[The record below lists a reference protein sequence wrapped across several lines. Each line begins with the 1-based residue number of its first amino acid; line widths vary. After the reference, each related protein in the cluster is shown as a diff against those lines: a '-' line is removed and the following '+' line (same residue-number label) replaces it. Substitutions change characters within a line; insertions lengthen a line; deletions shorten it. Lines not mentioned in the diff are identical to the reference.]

1 MKKIKFRN
9 RSMTDLIIVADIDLQ
24 NKDGD
29 ELYSDARRRGDFD
42 VDYHYV
48 IHRDGHVEQGRE
60 QMAVG
65 GLYVDPQET
74 SIIVFVDVSN
84 GGEETDVQKK
94 AVNDLLGGFK
104 IDFRDA
110 DVARVKGEYIPVNY
124 AEYACTSAF
133 TVR

>member
-29 ELYSDARRRGDFD
+29 ELYSDSRRRGDFD

-48 IHRDGHVEQGRE
+48 IHRDGHIEQGRE

-74 SIIVFVDVSN
+74 SIIVFVDVPT

-94 AVNDLLGGFK
+94 AVNDLLGCFK
-104 IDFRDA
+104 TDFRDA

-124 AEYACTSAF
+124 AEYASTSAF
-133 TVR
+133 TLR

>member
-29 ELYSDARRRGDFD
+29 ALYRDARRRGDFD

-74 SIIVFVDVSN
+74 SIIVFVDVPT

-94 AVNDLLGGFK
+94 AVNDLLGCFK
-104 IDFRDA
+104 TDFRDA

>member
-48 IHRDGHVEQGRE
+48 IHRDGHVEHGRE

-74 SIIVFVDVSN
+74 SIIVFVDVPT

-94 AVNDLLGGFK
+94 AVNDLLGCFK
-104 IDFRDA
+104 TDFCDA

-124 AEYACTSAF
+124 AEYASTSAF
-133 TVR
+133 TLR

>member
-24 NKDGD
+24 NKEGD

-48 IHRDGHVEQGRE
+48 IHRDGHIEQGRE

-74 SIIVFVDVSN
+74 SIIVFVDVPT

-94 AVNDLLGGFK
+94 AVNDLLGCFK
-104 IDFRDA
+104 TDFRDA

-124 AEYACTSAF
+124 AEYASTSAF
-133 TVR
+133 TLR

>member
-9 RSMTDLIIVADIDLQ
+9 RNMTDLIIVADIDLQ

-74 SIIVFVDVSN
+74 SIIVFVDVPT

-94 AVNDLLGGFK
+94 AVNDLLGCLK
-104 IDFRDA
+104 TDFCDA

-124 AEYACTSAF
+124 AEYASTSAF
-133 TVR
+133 TLR

>member
-29 ELYSDARRRGDFD
+29 ALYSDARRRGDFD

-60 QMAVG
+60 KLAVG

-74 SIIVFVDVSN
+74 SIIVFVDVPN
-84 GGEETDVQKK
+84 CGEETDVQKK
-94 AVNDLLGGFK
+94 AVNDLLGCFK
-104 IDFRDA
+104 TDFRDA

-124 AEYACTSAF
+124 AEYASTSAF
-133 TVR
+133 TLR

>member
-1 MKKIKFRN
+1 MKKIEFRN

-74 SIIVFVDVSN
+74 SIIVFVDVPT

-94 AVNDLLGGFK
+94 AVNDLLGCFK
-104 IDFRDA
+104 TDFRDA

-124 AEYACTSAF
+124 AEYASTSAF
-133 TVR
+133 TLR

>member
-74 SIIVFVDVSN
+74 SIIVFVDVPN

-94 AVNDLLGGFK
+94 AVNDLLGCFK
-104 IDFRDA
+104 TDFRDA

-124 AEYACTSAF
+124 AEYASTSAF
-133 TVR
+133 TLR

>member
-74 SIIVFVDVSN
+74 SIIVFVDVPT

-94 AVNDLLGGFK
+94 AVNDLLGCLK
-104 IDFRDA
+104 TDFCDA

-124 AEYACTSAF
+124 AEYASTSAF
-133 TVR
+133 TLR

>member
-9 RSMTDLIIVADIDLQ
+9 RSMTDLVIIADIDLQ

-74 SIIVFVDVSN
+74 SIIVFVDVPT

-94 AVNDLLGGFK
+94 AVNDLLGCFK
-104 IDFRDA
+104 TDFRDA

>member
-1 MKKIKFRN
+1 MKKIKFKN

-74 SIIVFVDVSN
+74 SIIVFVDVPT

-94 AVNDLLGGFK
+94 AVNDLLGCLK
-104 IDFRDA
+104 TDFCDA

-124 AEYACTSAF
+124 AEYASTSAF
-133 TVR
+133 TLR

>member
-74 SIIVFVDVSN
+74 SIIVFVDVPN

-94 AVNDLLGGFK
+94 AVNDLLGAFK
-104 IDFRDA
+104 TDFRDA

>member
-24 NKDGD
+24 NKEGD
-29 ELYSDARRRGDFD
+29 ALYSDARRRGDFD

-74 SIIVFVDVSN
+74 SIIVFVDVPT

-94 AVNDLLGGFK
+94 AVNDLLGCFK
-104 IDFRDA
+104 TDFRDA

-124 AEYACTSAF
+124 AEYASTSAF
-133 TVR
+133 TLR

>member
-74 SIIVFVDVSN
+74 SIIVFVDVPT

-94 AVNDLLGGFK
+94 AVNDLLGCFK
-104 IDFRDA
+104 TDFRDA

-124 AEYACTSAF
+124 AEYASTSAF
-133 TVR
+133 TLR

>member
-29 ELYSDARRRGDFD
+29 ALYSDARCRGDFD

-74 SIIVFVDVSN
+74 SIIVFVDVPT

-94 AVNDLLGGFK
+94 AVNDLLGCFK
-104 IDFRDA
+104 TDFRDA

-124 AEYACTSAF
+124 AEYASTSAF
-133 TVR
+133 TLR

>member
-1 MKKIKFRN
+1 
-9 RSMTDLIIVADIDLQ
+9 MTDLIIVADIDLQ

>member
-9 RSMTDLIIVADIDLQ
+9 RSMTDLVIVADIDLQ

-74 SIIVFVDVSN
+74 SIIVFVDVPT

-94 AVNDLLGGFK
+94 AVNDLLGRLK
-104 IDFRDA
+104 TDFCDA

-124 AEYACTSAF
+124 AEYASTSAF
-133 TVR
+133 TLR

>member
-29 ELYSDARRRGDFD
+29 ALYRDARRRGDFD

-74 SIIVFVDVSN
+74 SIIVFVDVPT

-94 AVNDLLGGFK
+94 AVNDLLGCFK
-104 IDFRDA
+104 TDFRDA

-124 AEYACTSAF
+124 AEYASTSAF
-133 TVR
+133 TLR

>member
-24 NKDGD
+24 NKGGD

-74 SIIVFVDVSN
+74 SIIVFVDVPN

-94 AVNDLLGGFK
+94 AVNDLLGCFK
-104 IDFRDA
+104 TDFRDA

-124 AEYACTSAF
+124 AEYASTSAF
-133 TVR
+133 TLR

>member
-48 IHRDGHVEQGRE
+48 IHRAGHVEQGRE

-74 SIIVFVDVSN
+74 SIIVFVDVPT

-94 AVNDLLGGFK
+94 AVNDLLGCLK
-104 IDFRDA
+104 TDFCDA

-124 AEYACTSAF
+124 AEYASTSAF
-133 TVR
+133 TLR

>member
-74 SIIVFVDVSN
+74 SIIVFVDVPN
-84 GGEETDVQKK
+84 GREETDVQKK
-94 AVNDLLGGFK
+94 AVNDLLGCFK
-104 IDFRDA
+104 TDFRDA

-124 AEYACTSAF
+124 AEYASTSAF
-133 TVR
+133 TLR

>member
-24 NKDGD
+24 NKEGD

-48 IHRDGHVEQGRE
+48 IHRDGHIEQGRE

-74 SIIVFVDVSN
+74 SIIVFVDVPT

-94 AVNDLLGGFK
+94 AVNDLLGCFK
-104 IDFRDA
+104 TDFRDA

>member
-74 SIIVFVDVSN
+74 SIIVFVDVPT

-94 AVNDLLGGFK
+94 AVNDLLGCFK
-104 IDFRDA
+104 TDFRDA

>member
-74 SIIVFVDVSN
+74 SIIVFVDVPT

-94 AVNDLLGGFK
+94 AVNDLLGRLRT
-104 IDFRDA
+104 DFCDA

-124 AEYACTSAF
+124 AEYASTSAF
-133 TVR
+133 TLR

>member
-9 RSMTDLIIVADIDLQ
+9 RSMTDLIIVADIDIQ

-74 SIIVFVDVSN
+74 SIIVFVDVPT

-94 AVNDLLGGFK
+94 AVNDLLGCLK
-104 IDFRDA
+104 TDFCDA

-124 AEYACTSAF
+124 AEYASTSAF
-133 TVR
+133 TLR

>member
-9 RSMTDLIIVADIDLQ
+9 RSMTDLVIVVDIDLQ

-74 SIIVFVDVSN
+74 SIIVFVDVPT

-94 AVNDLLGGFK
+94 SVNDLLGCFQT
-104 IDFRDA
+104 DFRDA

-124 AEYACTSAF
+124 AEYASTSAF
-133 TVR
+133 TLR

>member
-24 NKDGD
+24 NKEGD

-74 SIIVFVDVSN
+74 SIIVFVDVPT

-94 AVNDLLGGFK
+94 AVNDLLGCFK
-104 IDFRDA
+104 TDFRDA

-124 AEYACTSAF
+124 AEYASTSAF
-133 TVR
+133 TLR

>member
-9 RSMTDLIIVADIDLQ
+9 RSMTDLVIIADIDLQ

-74 SIIVFVDVSN
+74 SIIVFVDVPN
-84 GGEETDVQKK
+84 GGAETDVQKK
-94 AVNDLLGGFK
+94 AVNDLLGCFK
-104 IDFRDA
+104 TDFRDV

>member
-29 ELYSDARRRGDFD
+29 ALYSDARHRGDFD

-74 SIIVFVDVSN
+74 SIIVFVDVPT

-94 AVNDLLGGFK
+94 AVNDLLGCFK
-104 IDFRDA
+104 TDFRDA

-124 AEYACTSAF
+124 AEYASTSAF
-133 TVR
+133 TLR